1 MSKTQSN
8 TAGKRK
14 QQLVDIVFLIALLR
28 NLQKK
33 YGTDKGDEIMA
44 RFIMPMGLKYH
55 FFPFHSSICYSADR
69 CPIL

>member
-14 QQLVDIVFLIALLR
+14 QQLVDIVFLITLLR

-33 YGTDKGDEIMA
+33 YGTDQGDEIMA
-44 RFIMPMGLKYH
+44 RFMLPMG
-55 FFPFHSSICYSADR
+55 
-69 CPIL
+69 